1 MPSKPGFRLG
11 IYMCKDLEIV
21 DFAAP
26 YGVFSVARRLDPE
39 LDAFFVAEALR
50 PVQAQ
55 AGFTIMP
62 NYAFAD
68 EPDMDAFLIAG
79 GFGTRQELNNGR
91 LHAFIR
97 ALPDKTLLVSV
108 CTGSW
113 IYGRMGL
120 LDGRMATNRK
130 EPDRLESSR
139 MGKVPIDRLAEIARP
154 AASAGREW
162 WIAAASLPG
171 GASRRAWRSAS
182 ICSAARA
189 MGRTSSPRWPASWN
203 TRRPMKS
210 IAAISPMI
218 KAPRNTKSSQH
229 RHLGRAV
236 TPYPGSQKALA
247 FVTIPDNAVGVS
259 GMTGRSNQPASSVS
273 PRLEQG
279 QEAFANKPFVA
290 AHQLFPEAVSHVKNV
305 DRLLAKGGDMSRCNI
320 EFQIAETAR
329 QIEQKAGAVKSV
341 SLDHGQFLRGRVIN
355 DDVRGYAKGAEPRFL
370 QTAGDFKRV
379 DGSLSGKYRAD
390 RVRDFLRPFD
400 LFAVGKKPLQEERIQ
415 GQTSRV
421 VEI

>member
-68 EPDMDAFLIAG
+68 GPDMDAFLIPG

-130 EPDRLESSR
+130 EPDRLESSS
-139 MGKVPIDRLAEIARP
+139 MGKIPIDRLAEIAP
-154 AASAGREW
+154 ACRISRARVVDSGRIITGGGIASGMEIGFHLLRRAGYGEDFITEVARIMEY
-162 WIAAASLPG
+162 AAAYEIYRG
-171 GASRRAWRSAS
+171 DIAYDQ
-182 ICSAARA
+182 SAA
-189 MGRTSSPRWPASWN
+189 
-203 TRRPMKS
+203 
-210 IAAISPMI
+210 
-218 KAPRNTKSSQH
+218 
-229 RHLGRAV
+229 
-236 TPYPGSQKALA
+236 
-247 FVTIPDNAVGVS
+247 
-259 GMTGRSNQPASSVS
+259 
-273 PRLEQG
+273 
-279 QEAFANKPFVA
+279 
-290 AHQLFPEAVSHVKNV
+290 
-305 DRLLAKGGDMSRCNI
+305 
-320 EFQIAETAR
+320 
-329 QIEQKAGAVKSV
+329 
-341 SLDHGQFLRGRVIN
+341 
-355 DDVRGYAKGAEPRFL
+355 
-370 QTAGDFKRV
+370 
-379 DGSLSGKYRAD
+379 
-390 RVRDFLRPFD
+390 
-400 LFAVGKKPLQEERIQ
+400 
-415 GQTSRV
+415 
-421 VEI
+421 